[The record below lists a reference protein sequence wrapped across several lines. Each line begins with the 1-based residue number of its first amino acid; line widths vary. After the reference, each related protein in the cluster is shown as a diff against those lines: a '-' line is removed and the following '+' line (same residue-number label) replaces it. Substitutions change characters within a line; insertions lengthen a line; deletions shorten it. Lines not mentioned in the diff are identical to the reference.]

1 MQPPNTN
8 LGTISGGDPLQAAI
22 AARGGGQT
30 GLNQQS
36 PSAPGYEPTLP
47 PTVPQGQMN
56 MPQGQMQGKPPTSE
70 SEIILKA
77 MSQRLSHLSKA
88 EQTQASLQTTPVI

>member
-1 MQPPNTN
+1 MQPN
-8 LGTISGGDPLQAAI
+8 LNMGSLAGGDPLEAAI
-22 AARGGGQT
+22 QARGGGQT

-77 MSQRLSHLSKA
+77 MSQRLSAISKS
-88 EQTQASLQTTPVI
+88 EQSQTNLQKLPVM